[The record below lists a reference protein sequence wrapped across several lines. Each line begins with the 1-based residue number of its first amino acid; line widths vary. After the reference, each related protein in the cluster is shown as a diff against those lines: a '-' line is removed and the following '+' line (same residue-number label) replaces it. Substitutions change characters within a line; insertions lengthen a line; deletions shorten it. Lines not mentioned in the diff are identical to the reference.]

1 MPNKF
6 GAVVGRRFAFTT
18 KPRGGWDG
26 VVHGG
31 APEAAENRRL
41 VGNWI
46 WRRGRR
52 RRLSR
57 AGQLRCVDAAPDRCG
72 NAAQHGARG
81 VQVAGKPERLRCDAP
96 GLGAGDGA
104 GGRGG
109 GARVGGYREA
119 DVIANGTDGLSPPAR
134 GVVRARGQQDAPQRT
149 QQPPKTAIRAAIRP
163 KMSCLIAVCTLN
175 ADIHWL
181 SARAQAVG
189 GGQISGRPAGVPTA

>member
-96 GLGAGDGA
+96 GLARKRKMSKSPTRNQAGAILA
-104 GGRGG
+104 LANLRMMRK
-109 GARVGGYREA
+109 ARATCNHASADSIVASKSFYR
-119 DVIANGTDGLSPPAR
+119 R
-134 GVVRARGQQDAPQRT
+134 RARLIQPNVLSTTQRLG
-149 QQPPKTAIRAAIRP
+149 KTTNPLTSLSVRLTTVMAMRLASKAARCASSP
-163 KMSCLIAVCTLN
+163 
-175 ADIHWL
+175 
-181 SARAQAVG
+181 
-189 GGQISGRPAGVPTA
+189 